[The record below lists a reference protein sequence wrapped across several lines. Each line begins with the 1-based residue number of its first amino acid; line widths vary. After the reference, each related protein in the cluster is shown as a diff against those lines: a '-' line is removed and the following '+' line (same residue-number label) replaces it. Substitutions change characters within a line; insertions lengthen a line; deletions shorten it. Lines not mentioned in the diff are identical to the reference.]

1 MKTHIFYR
9 RKTFDHKKLFQ
20 EIGQHFRIK
29 KMPRNRQFQWYF
41 DTFDWR
47 LYNNGMFLFREKN
60 NYYLN
65 SHKDYQN
72 LNSITII
79 SENHPKFWWDFP
91 EGPLQKK
98 LSNLLDIRA
107 LMLLTRVNLEIS
119 PYYILNEDDKIILK
133 VFFTKIY
140 FHQNNRSTLFK
151 ESIELHP
158 IRGYRKEYQSI
169 LQIIKNNANL
179 TQAPPLLDLIF
190 EKIGLIPGDYSS
202 KMNVILTAEMPA
214 RLALKKILERLL
226 DVMRKNLMGMK
237 KDIDSEF
244 LHDFRVSIRRTR
256 SALSL
261 LKEVFPAKD
270 ISYFGN
276 EFKNLQ
282 QLSNR
287 LRDLDVYILKE
298 KTYREILPEELQSGL
313 HAFFNDLKTEKRLEH
328 QKVMHILN
336 QGDYKN
342 YLDQWENFLKNDT
355 LPHTR
360 NSAKPVK
367 KIASVIIFKRFK
379 RILKIGEKIQDDTP
393 EGQLHQLRIECKKLR
408 YLLEFF
414 QSLYPERSMN
424 YLIKHLKL
432 LQDTLG
438 TFNDLSIQQ
447 EELKKHISKYTQ
459 NGQNSTLVFA
469 SLGGLIANFYQQQ
482 LTVRRSF
489 RDVFY
494 KFKAEK
500 NINLYHQLFNPIPQ
514 SGEKS

>member
-1 MKTHIFYR
+1 MKTHIFTIS
-9 RKTFDHKKLFQ
+9 KTFHHQKLFP
-20 EIGQHFRIK
+20 EIGQYFRIK
-29 KMPRNRQFQWYF
+29 NMSRKRQSQWYF

-47 LYNNGMFLFREKN
+47 LYNNGMFLFKEKN

-65 SHKDYQN
+65 SHKHYQN
-72 LNSITII
+72 LSSVII
-79 SENHPKFWWDFP
+79 MPESHPKFWWDFP
-91 EGPLQKK
+91 EGPFQQK
-98 LSNLLDIRA
+98 LCSLLDIRA
-107 LMLLTRVNLEIS
+107 LILLAKTNLEIS
-119 PYYILNEDDKIILK
+119 PYYILNEDNKVILK
-133 VFFTKIY
+133 ISCTKMY
-140 FHQNNRSTLFK
+140 LHQNRRSILLNKF
-151 ESIELHP
+151 IELQP
-158 IRGYRKEYQSI
+158 IRGYLKEYQSI
-169 LQIIKNNANL
+169 LKIIKNTANL
-179 TQAPPLLDLIF
+179 TQAPPSVNLIF
-190 EKIGLIPGDYSS
+190 EKSGLIPGSYSS

-226 DVMRKNLMGMK
+226 DIMRKNHMGVK
-237 KDIDSEF
+237 KDIDTEF

-261 LKEVFPAKD
+261 IKEVFPSED
-270 ISYFGN
+270 ISYFSN

-298 KTYREILPEELQSGL
+298 KAYREILPEELQSGL
-313 HAFFNDLKTEKRLEH
+313 DAFFIDLKTEKRLEH
-328 QKVMHILN
+328 QKVMRILN

-342 YLDQWENFLKNDT
+342 YLNQWEKFLKSDT

-379 RILKIGEKIQDDTP
+379 KILKIGERIQDDTP

-414 QSLYPERSMN
+414 QSLYPKRSMS
-424 YLIKHLKL
+424 YLIKNLKL
-432 LQDTLG
+432 LQDKLG

-447 EELKKHISKYTQ
+447 EELKKHISKYAQ

-482 LTVRRSF
+482 LAERRSF
-489 RDVFY
+489 RDVFS

-500 NINLYHQLFNPIPQ
+500 NINLYHQLFNTVPQ